1 MEVVSGVTAVYFA
14 EEVSDL
20 LSQELGFVVLL
31 SIAALV
37 AILIR
42 RIRLPYTVALV
53 IVGLFLSLFPNFLQF
68 TVSSDLIL
76 AILVPPLVFEA
87 TLHIPWRRLKRD
99 LTPILLLA
107 VGGTL
112 IGTFIVGTIV
122 QQSLGV
128 TWPAAIAFGAL
139 ISATDP
145 VAVVA
150 FFRSLGVSKRLAILV
165 EGESL
170 FNDGVSIVIFTLAV
184 AAGDATLAGRGET
197 LTLSDAAIEFLVV
210 AFGGVAVGLV
220 LGYIVSYIVLKNVD
234 DHLIETAT
242 TVALAFGSFVIAE
255 EFGIIF
261 GMADVHF
268 SGILAVVAA
277 GLMVG
282 NIGMQN
288 TSPTTKL
295 TLENFWVFLTFVVNS
310 LVFLLIGLEVE
321 IAQML
326 PFVGAILV
334 AVIAILLS
342 RLVVV
347 YGITAVYSRL
357 RPTRAISIPY
367 RHVMFWGGLRG
378 AISLALA
385 LTLTG
390 QTFGSDTALE
400 LRVMAF
406 GVVLF
411 TLLVQGTTIEKLIS
425 RLHLG
430 KKLPQREE
438 SRRRQALLFVK
449 RAGLKELDRL
459 RENGWLFRDIW
470 ESMSQVYQED
480 IADAKESIREHLREY
495 PELEQE
501 WYLLAREDVLRAE
514 RTSLIEAARAG
525 LIAEE
530 IEEELVRDL
539 NNRLAAVEIL
549 KENRGLGGLSKEEK
563 EGSHE

>member
-1 MEVVSGVTAVYFA
+1 MEIVMEETAVYFA

-31 SIAALV
+31 SIAAMV

-76 AILVPPLVFEA
+76 AILVPPLIFEA
-87 TLHIPWRRLKRD
+87 TLHIPWRKLKHD
-99 LTPILLLA
+99 LLPVLLLA

-112 IGTFIVGTIV
+112 IGTFMVGTIV
-122 QQSLGV
+122 QQSLSV
-128 TWPAAIAFGAL
+128 TWPAALAFGAL

-170 FNDGVSIVIFTLAV
+170 FNDGVAIVVFTLAV
-184 AAGDATLAGRGET
+184 AAGNAALAGRGEAIT
-197 LTLSDAAIEFLVV
+197 LGDAAIEFLVV
-210 AFGGVAVGLV
+210 AFGGIAVGLV

-242 TVALAFGSFVIAE
+242 TVALAFGSFVFAE

-261 GMADVHF
+261 GIEDVHF

-295 TLENFWVFLTFVVNS
+295 TLENFWEFLTFVVNS

-321 IAQML
+321 ISQMF
-326 PFVGAILV
+326 PFIGAILI
-334 AVIAILLS
+334 AVVAILLS
-342 RLVVV
+342 RLVVI
-347 YGITAVYSRL
+347 YGITFIYSRL
-357 RPTRAISIPY
+357 RPTRAITVPY
-367 RHVMFWGGLRG
+367 RHVMYWGGLRG

-390 QTFGSDTALE
+390 ETFGTDTALE
-400 LRVMAF
+400 LRVMTF

-411 TLLVQGTTIEKLIS
+411 TLLVQGTTIERLIN
-425 RLHLG
+425 RLQLG

-438 SRRRQALLFVK
+438 SRRRQALLYTK

-470 ESMSQVYQED
+470 ESMSQVYEEE
-480 IADAKESIREHLREY
+480 IAETKQSIREHLQDF

-514 RTSLIEAARAG
+514 RTALAEAVRAG
-525 LIAEE
+525 LIPEE
-530 IEEELVRDL
+530 IEEELTLEL
-539 NNRLAAVEIL
+539 NNRLAAVDVL
-549 KENRGLGGLSKEEK
+549 KENRGLGGLSQNAAEASNE
-563 EGSHE
+563 

>member
-1 MEVVSGVTAVYFA
+1 MEIVTDGTAVYFA

-31 SIAALV
+31 SIAAMV

-53 IVGLFLSLFPNFLQF
+53 IVGLFLSLFPNFLRF

-76 AILVPPLVFEA
+76 AILVPPLIFEA
-87 TLHIPWRRLKRD
+87 TLHIPWRKLKHD
-99 LTPILLLA
+99 LLPVLLLA

-112 IGTFIVGTIV
+112 IGTFMVGGIV

-170 FNDGVSIVIFTLAV
+170 FNDGVAIVVFTLAV
-184 AAGDATLAGRGET
+184 AAGNAALAGRGEAIT
-197 LTLSDAAIEFLVV
+197 FGDAAIEFLVV
-210 AFGGVAVGLV
+210 AFGGIAVGLI

-255 EFGIIF
+255 EFGLIF
-261 GMADVHF
+261 GVEDVHF

-295 TLENFWVFLTFVVNS
+295 TLQNFWEFLTFVVNS

-321 IAQML
+321 ISQMF
-326 PFVGAILV
+326 PFIGAILI

-342 RLVVV
+342 RFVVI
-347 YGITAVYSRL
+347 YGITFIYSRL
-357 RPTRAISIPY
+357 RPARAISVPY
-367 RHVMFWGGLRG
+367 RHVMYWGGLRG

-400 LRVMAF
+400 LRVMTF

-411 TLLVQGTTIEKLIS
+411 TLLVQGTTIERLIN
-425 RLHLG
+425 RLQLG

-438 SRRRQALLFVK
+438 SRRRQALLFSK

-470 ESMSQVYQED
+470 ESMSQVYEEE
-480 IADAKESIREHLREY
+480 IAETKQSIREHLQDY

-514 RTSLIEAARAG
+514 RTALAEAVRAG
-525 LIAEE
+525 LIPEE
-530 IEEELVRDL
+530 IEEELTLEL
-539 NNRLAAVEIL
+539 NNRLAAVDVL
-549 KENRGLGGLSKEEK
+549 KENRGLGGLSQNAAEASNE
-563 EGSHE
+563 